1 MGPLSSG
8 PVGFFGNEPFHI
20 SAKGHEGMIFFE
32 WLDYHFSF
40 VSGEWGILAEDDPS
54 VLSFLP
60 VGIGCFGLS
69 LQMQH

>member
-1 MGPLSSG
+1 
-8 PVGFFGNEPFHI
+8 
-20 SAKGHEGMIFFE
+20 MIFFE

-40 VSGEWGILAEDDPS
+40 ISGEWGVLAEDDPS

-69 LQMQH
+69 FQMQH